1 MVIFTK
7 ATLSK
12 HWTPTF
18 QTSDLLRPSLP
29 HPVLDSTLL
38 GQVTLTFLLYLRAQ
52 VDREE
57 VLGNE
62 SLVPQVVKD
71 GCGPRGGDAGE
82 GQTQDAVEG
91 RVVQEGAGLRLAQAE
106 DLVGVGDSSNLGGG
120 DQVVRDRLVWTEPS
134 AVASPGPKPS
144 RFILRGTRESGCKA
158 GRGTVPRDA
167 CYSARG
173 NHCS

>member
-18 QTSDLLRPSLP
+18 QTSYLLRPSLP
-29 HPVLDSTLL
+29 YPVLDSTLL

-91 RVVQEGAGLRLAQAE
+91 RVVQEGAGLRLAQAK

-120 DQVVRDRLVWTEPS
+120 TKSFVIASYGLSPLRLPALGPNRPGSFCVGLGERDCPQ
-134 AVASPGPKPS
+134 
-144 RFILRGTRESGCKA
+144 GCLLF
-158 GRGTVPRDA
+158 
-167 CYSARG
+167 C
-173 NHCS
+173 